1 MVWAFGCK
9 LPLLIAIL
17 ALTGIVPALIG
28 VPALA
33 QDLDKGKSG
42 AQLFAATCAGCH
54 HSPRGLAKDRYSW
67 TLSSFLQQHYTS
79 SSASA
84 QMLTAYLQ
92 SVDAARPNGSAAAA
106 KSRAPAANISTS
118 SPSMSAPLLR
128 PPAEI
133 PAH

>member
-1 MVWAFGCK
+1 MWAFGCK

-28 VPALA
+28 VPARA

-42 AQLFAATCAGCH
+42 AQLFAATCAECH
-54 HSPRGLAKDRYSW
+54 RSPRGLAKDRYSW
-67 TLSSFLQQHYTS
+67 TLSSFLQQHYTTS
-79 SSASA
+79 STSA
-84 QMLTAYLQ
+84 QVLAAYLQ
-92 SVDAARPNGSAAAA
+92 SADAARPNGQAAAA
-106 KSRAPAANISTS
+106 KSRTPAANISTS
-118 SPSMSAPLLR
+118 PPSMSAPLLR

>member
-1 MVWAFGCK
+1 VRAFGCK
-9 LPLLIAIL
+9 LPLPIAIL

-28 VPALA
+28 APAPA
-33 QDLDKGKSG
+33 QDLDRGKSG
-42 AQLFAATCAGCH
+42 AELFKATCAECH
-54 HSPRGLAKDRYSW
+54 RSPRGLAKDRFSW

-79 SSASA
+79 SSTSA
-84 QMLTAYLQ
+84 QMLAAYLQ
-92 SVDAARPNGSAAAA
+92 SADAARPNGPAAAA
-106 KSRAPAANISTS
+106 KSRAPAANIPAP

>member
-1 MVWAFGCK
+1 VWAFVCK
-9 LPLLIAIL
+9 LPLLIGIL

-42 AQLFAATCAGCH
+42 AQLFTATCAGCH

-92 SVDAARPNGSAAAA
+92 SADAARPNGSAAAA